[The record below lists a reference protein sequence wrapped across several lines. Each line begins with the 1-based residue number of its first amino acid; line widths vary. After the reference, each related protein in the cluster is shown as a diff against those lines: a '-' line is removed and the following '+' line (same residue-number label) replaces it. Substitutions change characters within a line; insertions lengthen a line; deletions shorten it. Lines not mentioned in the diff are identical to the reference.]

1 MFLRRRIYRLLAISM
16 DDSEGLVYQKI
27 TYISHG
33 LLKKKGRL
41 IFYLMS
47 KCEYQQN
54 LDLLAGYG
62 VISTSGI
69 KDIIFQDSGKV
80 DLYHLNKDRSST
92 SALNDIDDK
101 ASFVVSAYD
110 GSRLASLLSARKL
123 AVSGSAAILGFG
135 IKSLPYIPTDEV

>member
-1 MFLRRRIYRLLAISM
+1 M
-16 DDSEGLVYQKI
+16 DDSEGLAYKKI
-27 TYISHG
+27 AYISHG

-47 KCEYQQN
+47 KGEYQQN
-54 LDLLAGYG
+54 LDLLADYG
-62 VISTSGI
+62 LISTDGI
-69 KDIIFQDSGKV
+69 KDIVFRNSGKM

-92 SALNDIDDK
+92 CALNDIDDK

-123 AVSGSAAILGFG
+123 AVSGSATVLGFG
-135 IKSLPYIPTDEV
+135 IKSLPYIPTDKV